1 MKPSAAMSETTVSG
15 QGTLKGKLRWGIVTL
30 LLLAAIV
37 NYLDRANLSIANT
50 TIAAEFGFSQ
60 TEMGLLLSAFL
71 WPYALANLPA
81 GWLVDKLG
89 PKKMFSWA
97 LGLWSGFTV
106 LTAFANSYSYFYG
119 LRMLLGV
126 SESPFFT
133 SGIKITHRWFGDSE
147 RGLPTAIINTGSQI
161 ANAIAPPILTVL
173 LLTLGWRGMFVAI
186 GVMGLP
192 LLLAWWKFYRYPNA
206 REDALLHAGQP
217 SVAVPQEKGEVR
229 WRALFRHSTTWFMV
243 IGNFSIMFTIW
254 VYLTWLPGYLE
265 KSLGFSLKATGWIAS
280 IPFLAG
286 ILGVLVGGM
295 LSDNLVRRG
304 VRAITARKVPIVS
317 GAALAACFVAPI
329 PFVNSTPLAI
339 GLLALGYF
347 FSQMPQGALW
357 TLASDIA
364 PKSQVASLGAIQNF
378 GGFLG
383 AAMAP
388 IVTGIILDT
397 TGKFTNVFLLGAG
410 LLMLGALSYG
420 LFVRKPLQAS

>member
-192 LLLAWWKFYRYPNA
+192 LLLAWWKFYRDPNA

-217 SVAVPQEKGEVR
+217 SVVVPQEKGEVQIG
-229 WRALFRHSTTWFMV
+229 RAS
-243 IGNFSIMFTIW
+243 
-254 VYLTWLPGYLE
+254 
-265 KSLGFSLKATGWIAS
+265 
-280 IPFLAG
+280 
-286 ILGVLVGGM
+286 
-295 LSDNLVRRG
+295 
-304 VRAITARKVPIVS
+304 
-317 GAALAACFVAPI
+317 
-329 PFVNSTPLAI
+329 
-339 GLLALGYF
+339 
-347 FSQMPQGALW
+347 
-357 TLASDIA
+357 
-364 PKSQVASLGAIQNF
+364 
-378 GGFLG
+378 
-383 AAMAP
+383 
-388 IVTGIILDT
+388 
-397 TGKFTNVFLLGAG
+397 
-410 LLMLGALSYG
+410 
-420 LFVRKPLQAS
+420 

>member
-192 LLLAWWKFYRYPNA
+192 LLLAWWKFYRDPNA

-397 TGKFTNVFLLGAG
+397 TGKFTNV
-410 LLMLGALSYG
+410 
-420 LFVRKPLQAS
+420 